1 LVIGLGIFGLTLIL
15 AGVFLYRRSRAAD
28 SETEDEPEDAISQ
41 DGPEFGSESAETLM
55 DAIIALDDQYQAG
68 QLPES
73 AYLER
78 RAKLKQRLSE
88 LMNGK

>member
-1 LVIGLGIFGLTLIL
+1 
-15 AGVFLYRRSRAAD
+15 
-28 SETEDEPEDAISQ
+28 
-41 DGPEFGSESAETLM
+41 M

-68 QLPES
+68 HLPES